1 MQHDTQTLLF
11 ELFVIFVAAK
21 LGGELFERLRVPA
34 VLGEILAGIVFGPYA
49 MGWVIPSATVF
60 SIAELGAIFLLFTV
74 GLETRPKD
82 LLQVGREATGVALG
96 GIALPFAFG
105 FGYMALAGHP
115 VHESTFVAAAMVATS
130 VGITARVLRDLD
142 VLNTIA
148 AKIILGAAVIDDII
162 GMILLAFVVGLATA
176 GGVQWLQLSVLVAE
190 AVGFTIFMLFVAPR
204 VMRRVSPNIGRL
216 STHNPQLI
224 LALTICL
231 GLSVAAQKIG
241 LAAIIG
247 AFFAGVTFSDF
258 SPRWN
263 LQPRVEAINEFLAPF
278 FFFAMG
284 ARLDLRI
291 LNSDVL
297 IAAAII
303 SLLAIVAKILGCGL
317 PVLGRGRDVAMQ
329 VGVGMTPRGEVGL
342 IVALIGL
349 QMNMISPKA
358 YAIVIF
364 MTAVTTLFAPP
375 VLRMLFRRAAPAG
388 STTAQASELEAIADL
403 RTGIAANAPARDPLK
418 PESAE

>member
-21 LGGELFERLRVPA
+21 LGGELFERLKVPA
-34 VLGEILAGIVFGPYA
+34 VLGEILAGVVFGPYA
-49 MGWVIPSATVF
+49 MGWVIPSATVL

-82 LLQVGREATGVALG
+82 LLQVGRDATGVALG
-96 GIALPFAFG
+96 GIALPFIFG
-105 FGYMALAGHP
+105 YGYMAMAGHP

-148 AKIILGAAVIDDII
+148 AKIILSAAVIDDII

-176 GGVQWLQLSVLVAE
+176 GGVQWLQLAVLVAE
-190 AVGFTIFMLFVAPR
+190 AIGFTIFMLFVAPR

-247 AFFAGVTFSDF
+247 AFFAGLTFSDF

-278 FFFAMG
+278 FFFTMG
-284 ARLDLRI
+284 ARLDLRV
-291 LNSDVL
+291 LNPDLLV
-297 IAAAII
+297 AAGII
-303 SLLAIVAKILGCGL
+303 SLLAIVAKVLGCGL
-317 PVLGRGRDVAMQ
+317 PVLGRGREIAMQ

-349 QMNMISPKA
+349 QMNMISPRA

-364 MTAVTTLFAPP
+364 MTATTTLLAPP
-375 VLRMLFRRAAPAG
+375 VLRVLFKSSAAQEARRLEP
-388 STTAQASELEAIADL
+388 STDL
-403 RTGIAANAPARDPLK
+403 RAGGAAGAGENLK
-418 PESAE
+418 PESSE

>member
-21 LGGELFERLRVPA
+21 LGGELFERLKVPA
-34 VLGEILAGIVFGPYA
+34 VLGEILAGVVFGPYA
-49 MGWVIPSATVF
+49 MGWVVPSPTVL

-82 LLQVGREATGVALG
+82 LLKSGQEATGVALG

-105 FGYMALAGHP
+105 FGYLALAGHP
-115 VHESTFVAAAMVATS
+115 IHESTFVAAAMVATS
-130 VGITARVLRDLD
+130 VGVTARVLRDLD
-142 VLNTIA
+142 VLNTLA

-176 GGVQWLQLSVLVAE
+176 GGVQWLQLTVLIAE
-190 AVGFTIFMLFVAPR
+190 AVAFIIFMLFVAPR

-278 FFFAMG
+278 FFFTMG

-317 PVLGRGRDVAMQ
+317 PMLGRGRDVALQ
-329 VGVGMTPRGEVGL
+329 VAVGMTPRGEVGL

-349 QMNMISPKA
+349 QMNMISPRA

-364 MTAVTTLFAPP
+364 MTATTTLFAPP
-375 VLRMLFRRAAPAG
+375 LLRVLFRRESVPQPT
-388 STTAQASELEAIADL
+388 SSAQAAELEAVADL
-403 RTGIAANAPARDPLK
+403 RTGIAAAGDSLK
-418 PESAE
+418 SEPSE